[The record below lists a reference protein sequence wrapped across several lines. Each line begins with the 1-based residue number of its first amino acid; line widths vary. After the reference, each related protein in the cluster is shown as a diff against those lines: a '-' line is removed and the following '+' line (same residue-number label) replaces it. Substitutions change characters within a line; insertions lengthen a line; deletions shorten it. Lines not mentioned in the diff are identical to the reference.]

1 MSTIAHV
8 EKYGMKI
15 NGYVL
20 SQGWNED
27 LQSYG
32 RKENDTIVTACKL
45 NQIFLFY
52 RSELE
57 NRAQQLEKDLY
68 YYKKTSRDLKK
79 KLREKMVS
87 GMGTS
92 VESDVFMASSEL
104 EAQHKSTDVY
114 TKQLATDVS
123 RMKVN
128 IPLVIL

>member
-1 MSTIAHV
+1 MI
-8 EKYGMKI
+8 
-15 NGYVL
+15 
-20 SQGWNED
+20 
-27 LQSYG
+27 
-32 RKENDTIVTACKL
+32 ACKL

-92 VESDVFMASSEL
+92 VESDVFMASSEQ

>member
-1 MSTIAHV
+1 M
-8 EKYGMKI
+8 
-15 NGYVL
+15 
-20 SQGWNED
+20 
-27 LQSYG
+27 
-32 RKENDTIVTACKL
+32 
-45 NQIFLFY
+45 
-52 RSELE
+52 
-57 NRAQQLEKDLY
+57 EKDLY

-114 TKQLATDVS
+114 TKQLTTDVS

-128 IPLVIL
+128 IPLVICKNDCWLPFWPAFWVSYVGCLVFLFGFVIPWLLSNIF

>member
-1 MSTIAHV
+1 
-8 EKYGMKI
+8 
-15 NGYVL
+15 
-20 SQGWNED
+20 
-27 LQSYG
+27 
-32 RKENDTIVTACKL
+32 
-45 NQIFLFY
+45 
-52 RSELE
+52 
-57 NRAQQLEKDLY
+57 
-68 YYKKTSRDLKK
+68 
-79 KLREKMVS
+79 MVS

>member
-1 MSTIAHV
+1 M
-8 EKYGMKI
+8 
-15 NGYVL
+15 
-20 SQGWNED
+20 
-27 LQSYG
+27 
-32 RKENDTIVTACKL
+32 
-45 NQIFLFY
+45 
-52 RSELE
+52 
-57 NRAQQLEKDLY
+57 EKDLY

-128 IPLVIL
+128 IPLVILEELLLAPFMACILGILRWVSCFPLWLCNSLVTL

>member
-1 MSTIAHV
+1 MI
-8 EKYGMKI
+8 
-15 NGYVL
+15 
-20 SQGWNED
+20 
-27 LQSYG
+27 
-32 RKENDTIVTACKL
+32 ACKL

-92 VESDVFMASSEL
+92 VESDVFMASSEQ
-104 EAQHKSTDVY
+104 EAQRKSTDVY

-128 IPLVIL
+128 IPL

>member
-1 MSTIAHV
+1 MI
-8 EKYGMKI
+8 
-15 NGYVL
+15 
-20 SQGWNED
+20 
-27 LQSYG
+27 
-32 RKENDTIVTACKL
+32 ACKL

-114 TKQLATDVS
+114 TKHLATDVS

-128 IPLVIL
+128 IPLVIF